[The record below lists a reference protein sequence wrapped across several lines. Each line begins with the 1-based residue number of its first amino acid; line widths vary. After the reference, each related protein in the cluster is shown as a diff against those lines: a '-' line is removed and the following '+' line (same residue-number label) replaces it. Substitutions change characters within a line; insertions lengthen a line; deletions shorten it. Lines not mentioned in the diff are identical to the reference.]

1 MVVSDFV
8 ILIPAYNEARTIYA
22 VTQRALAHGHPV
34 IVVDD
39 GSTDGTAE
47 RVDSLPVTLLRN
59 SCNVGKA
66 ASLWRGMR
74 YAIEQGAR
82 AVITLDADG
91 QHDPADIPRF
101 IECARCHPGAI
112 VVGSRLHA
120 KSAIPS
126 VRYRANRF
134 ANFWIAW
141 AAGQAIVDSQCGF
154 RLYPTAL
161 LQGRDTLPGRCDGFV
176 FESEI
181 LIDAGRAGVSIVA
194 VPIAAIYE
202 AKARPSHF
210 RPIVDVMRIAG
221 MLMRKLVARGL
232 DLPRLYRSL
241 TTTALRCDPP
251 PLSVPPPAARS
262 DARRETVHEP

>member
-8 ILIPAYNEARTIYA
+8 ILIPAYNEARTIHS
-22 VTQRALAHGHPV
+22 VTQRALAQGHPV

-47 RVDSLPVTLLRN
+47 RIDSLPVTLLRN
-59 SCNVGKA
+59 ARNVGKA
-66 ASLWRGMR
+66 ASLWRGMQ
-74 YAIEQGAR
+74 YAIEQGAH

-101 IECARCHPGAI
+101 IECARRHPGAI
-112 VVGSRLHA
+112 AVGSRLHA
-120 KSAIPS
+120 KGAIPP

-141 AAGQAIVDSQCGF
+141 AAGQPIIDSQCGF
-154 RLYPTAL
+154 RLYPTGL
-161 LQGRDTLPGRCDGFV
+161 LQGRETQPGRRDGFV

-181 LIDAGRAGVSIVA
+181 LIDAGRAGVAIVA

-210 RPIVDVMRIAG
+210 RPVTDVVRIAG
-221 MLMRKLVARGL
+221 MLVRKLFARGL

-241 TTTALRCDPP
+241 STTALRCDPP
-251 PLSVPPPAARS
+251 PSLPPAPARS
-262 DARRETVHEP
+262 DARREAVHEP

>member
-1 MVVSDFV
+1 MTVSDFV
-8 ILIPAYNEARTIYA
+8 ILIPAYNEARTIHA
-22 VTQRALAHGHPV
+22 VTQRALAQGHPV

-47 RVDSLPVTLLRN
+47 RIDALPVTLLRN
-59 SCNVGKA
+59 AANMGKA
-66 ASLWRGMR
+66 ASMWRGMR

-101 IECARCHPGAI
+101 IECARRHPGAI
-112 VVGSRLHA
+112 AVGSRLHA
-120 KSAIPS
+120 KGAIPAA
-126 VRYRANRF
+126 RYRANRF

-141 AAGQAIVDSQCGF
+141 AAGQPIMDSQCGF

-161 LQGRDTLPGRCDGFV
+161 LERIAAAPGRRDGFV

-181 LIDAGRAGVSIVA
+181 LVDAGRSGVAVVA

-202 AKARPSHF
+202 TQARPSHF
-210 RPIVDVMRIAG
+210 RPVVDIARIAA
-221 MLMRKLVARGL
+221 MLTRKLLGRGFH
-232 DLPRLYRSL
+232 LPGLYRSL
-241 TTTALRCDPP
+241 TSEALQCDPP
-251 PLSVPPPAARS
+251 PPPPSRPAAQH
-262 DARRETVHEP
+262 DARREVVHEP